1 MSTVTTRALT
11 QADLPLL
18 WQFMLEFPKHNF
30 DDGGPQTFEQFE
42 RAMAERIAHEVLVGF
57 TIEDG
62 SFVGATAY
70 RPFTPRSGVLH
81 GMCFSRSVHGT
92 GLAAEA
98 MRGFLDSL
106 FRDGAEK
113 VSAQLHADNIR
124 AWRFFK
130 KLGFVQEGLF
140 RAHTTRAGRLID
152 LRIIALFNS
161 ATFKKEN

>member
-1 MSTVTTRALT
+1 MSIVTTRALAP
-11 QADLPLL
+11 ADVPRL
-18 WQFMLEFPKHNF
+18 WEFLLEFPKHNF
-30 DDGGPQTFEQFE
+30 DDGGPRTFEQFE
-42 RAMAERIAHEVLVGF
+42 RAMAERVAHEILVAF
-57 TIEDG
+57 DRDEAFI
-62 SFVGATAY
+62 GATAY

-81 GMCFSRSVHGT
+81 GMCFSRAVHGT
-92 GLAAEA
+92 GLATEA

-113 VSAQLHADNIR
+113 VSVQLHADNVR

-152 LRIIALFNS
+152 LRIIALFRKGN
-161 ATFKKEN
+161 

>member
-1 MSTVTTRALT
+1 MITTRAL
-11 QADLPLL
+11 AAGDLPRL
-18 WQFMLEFPKHNF
+18 WEFMLEFPRHNF

-42 RAMAERIAHEVLVGF
+42 RAIAERIAHEILVAFDVEGVF
-57 TIEDG
+57 A
-62 SFVGATAY
+62 GAVAY

-81 GMCFSRSVHGT
+81 GMCFAKAVHGS
-92 GLAAEA
+92 GIPAEA

-113 VSAQLHADNIR
+113 VSAQLHADNTR

-140 RAHTTRAGRLID
+140 RVHTTRAGRLID
-152 LRIIALFNS
+152 LRIIARFR
-161 ATFKKEN
+161 KEN